1 MEYNY
6 SVYSIIVSKLS
17 EVNTLNLGFLFFFFL
32 HRVKQMSNVRK
43 LNVKDKQIERVKHK
57 YKIKIVQHE
66 YEVRSCCRDF

>member
-1 MEYNY
+1 
-6 SVYSIIVSKLS
+6 
-17 EVNTLNLGFLFFFFL
+17 
-32 HRVKQMSNVRK
+32 MSNVRK